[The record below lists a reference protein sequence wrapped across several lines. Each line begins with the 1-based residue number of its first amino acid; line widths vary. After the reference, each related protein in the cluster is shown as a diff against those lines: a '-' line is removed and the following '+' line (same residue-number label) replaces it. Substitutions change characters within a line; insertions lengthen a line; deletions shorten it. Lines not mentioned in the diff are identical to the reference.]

1 MNRSVT
7 QMGVQLTK
15 GTLFLVNNKDE
26 VNFALMYDGV
36 TNDVVLWAKLWVA
49 VILLVVNSLSFVPR
63 TKGQPIS
70 SGLTDVFVNGRM

>member
-36 TNDVVLWAKLWVA
+36 TNDVVL
-49 VILLVVNSLSFVPR
+49 
-63 TKGQPIS
+63 
-70 SGLTDVFVNGRM
+70 